1 MRRLFLRSCAAL
13 RSRVAKSPW
22 AFLALAAATGVLPG
36 DAFAGLAYYNVGPAH
51 TVFSLSADGSVAAGD
66 RPDGFFHW
74 TPAGGVTFIGG
85 NSASAGLGHGGDA
98 DLSED
103 GTLLSGNSN
112 PAGSETSEMSL
123 YDIAAGT
130 WTPLGS
136 LGASSGVEASS
147 SWGISGDGRSLVGL
161 GWINGGT
168 AHAIQWKEGGSVQDI
183 GSTTPGMSSRA
194 NETDYDGN
202 VVVGWQDD
210 EVGGRQGAVW
220 VDGEQSKLFYEGQPV
235 GEASDITS
243 DGKLVVGQG
252 GYGTL
257 DQPWLYN
264 TETGA
269 IELLGMLNKDMT
281 FPNRASTGISDDGRT
296 IVGYERDFFG
306 FPPVQDGTIWREGI
320 GLRDLTHYALSIG
333 VPLPEGVE
341 LSLPLAI
348 SGDGR
353 VIAGLDNQYNG
364 FVIQVPE
371 PGTLPLIAI
380 TFAGLLGGARIVKSR
395 RPSA

>member
-1 MRRLFLRSCAAL
+1 M
-13 RSRVAKSPW
+13 V
-22 AFLALAAATGVLPG
+22 AAAGVLPG
-36 DAFAGLAYYNVGPAH
+36 NAFAGLAYYNVGPSH
-51 TVFSLSADGSVAAGD
+51 TVFSLSGDGSVAAGD
-66 RPDGFFHW
+66 RPDGFFYW

-85 NSASAGLGHGGDA
+85 NSASAGMGHGGDS

-103 GTLLSGNSN
+103 GRLLSGNSN
-112 PAGSETSEMSL
+112 PAGSEISEMSL
-123 YDIAAGT
+123 FDIAAGT

-168 AHAIQWKEGGSVQDI
+168 AHAIQWKEGGAVADI

-202 VVVGWQDD
+202 IIVGWQDD

-220 VDGEQSKLFYEGQPV
+220 VDGVQSKLFYEGQPV
-235 GEASDITS
+235 GEASDVTS

-320 GLRDLTHYALSIG
+320 GLRDLTQYALSVG
-333 VPLPEGVE
+333 VPLPDGLE

-380 TFAGLLGGARIVKSR
+380 AVAGLLCGARGLKAR
-395 RPSA
+395 RRAS